1 MIMKYCLNCG
11 NKIPANSVCKCH
23 SERIRIA
30 KSIRLEDVYE
40 RKRQSFYASD
50 KWIKF
55 RDDIKKRQFG
65 LDLLE
70 WYNGNEN
77 VEAETYHHIITIKDN
92 WEMRLDQKNI
102 IGLTQQNHMKIHE
115 LYNKNLKSKEK
126 LQNLLFY
133 INRKFMEN
141 FYTPGDT

>member
-1 MIMKYCLNCG
+1 M
-11 NKIPANSVCKCH
+11 
-23 SERIRIA
+23 
-30 KSIRLEDVYE
+30 
-40 RKRQSFYASD
+40 
-50 KWIKF
+50 
-55 RDDIKKRQFG
+55 
-65 LDLLE
+65 DLLE

-92 WEMRLDQKNI
+92 WEMRLDQENI